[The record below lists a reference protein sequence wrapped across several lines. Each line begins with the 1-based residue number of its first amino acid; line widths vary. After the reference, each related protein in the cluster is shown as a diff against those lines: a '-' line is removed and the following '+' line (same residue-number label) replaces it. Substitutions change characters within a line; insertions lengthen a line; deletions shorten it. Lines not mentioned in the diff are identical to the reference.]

1 MPAPAKI
8 VLRIPVRFGVFC
20 VTGVVLLLRM
30 TQNVILSPQFVASTF
45 CCAVS
50 LVHAAGAEESA
61 ELKRDFNLPAG
72 NASETLYQFADA
84 SGRHILY
91 RMEKVRGERTNA
103 VVGSFLP
110 EEALRRL
117 LAGTALTASQDPATG
132 AFIISRKAP
141 DESTA
146 EDSREEKGEGRALSK
161 PDSKHMKKKSSSKL
175 LSLLLGFIVAADNTS
190 AQSQTNASAADDEK
204 EDVVVLSPFVI
215 TSSSDVGYGA
225 SESLAGTGLAT
236 KLTDLGASVTVV
248 TEKFLKD
255 TGSTDL
261 RDVLVY
267 QANAEVSGYG
277 GNFSGTGSALGGVTS
292 EPGFTN
298 NASTR
303 VRGLAAATQARNF
316 YRNLVPMDSYNIERL
331 EINRGANSLLF
342 GVGSPAGIINY
353 TTKNAD
359 VREST
364 AEATFA
370 YGSHES
376 ARASLDINQAIIK
389 DQFAIR
395 LATVYDDE
403 KYQQEPAFNDDR
415 RFYAAAEWRIRQLE
429 RGIFSGTTIRG
440 NFEDGRIRSNNPRLL
455 PPGDRLSWWFE
466 DTISDAFKTAG
477 AIPKI
482 PYDATGP
489 AEFTKARRNVTLGII
504 NNVNR
509 SPTFVFQDNTA
520 VQPRDAT
527 WPSSGQPVLG
537 RAYVSNLM
545 YYPQTGFVG
554 TVGHSYV
561 RETSRI
567 YADFGIQDAAFYT
580 SQGLSD
586 PSIFNFYDIL
596 IDGPNKEELTN
607 FSSKEFSLEQVLLGG
622 QAGFELAYN
631 DQKFDESRQ
640 SLIPSGQPW
649 ISIDV
654 NSTMWT
660 GEVNPNFGRP
670 FISSPGQG
678 SYNQSE
684 VETSRAKA
692 FYRAD
697 FSKHSKGWL
706 GALLG
711 RHVLSSLV
719 QRETYST
726 ESRNGNSPYYTPD
739 FWAAGNNQS
748 RLASQ
753 SKQITTWHYLG
764 DSVYNRTTPVG
775 LNLPGIGVNRLNFQ
789 DTINGQGL
797 VLDRGRPASVAIAA
811 QDLPQFKPKL
821 VPIDVFRD
829 DNKLSNTASSA
840 SKSRRVLDSQ
850 AFAIQSNWL
859 EDHLVSTV
867 GWRKEESSILGVNAP
882 ADPNGEGYARVDSTA
897 YSLDDPSLQSQVF
910 EDTLFSWSLVA
921 KTPEKWLKL
930 VPVVSALNFFYGVS
944 ENFDPPASR
953 TIDPLGEAL
962 PPPGGKTVDYGAY
975 IELAEGKVGLKLN
988 FFETTQ
994 TGSFNSN
1001 LSAIVNQVVSNHLSV
1016 FNSVRDGNIED
1027 RGDGFPSNYVAPPQV
1042 LLDLYNVRI
1051 NNGTISSSN
1060 PGVTDTSDF
1069 VSKGME
1075 LELLLRPTHGLS
1087 LIMNVAKQESVRSN
1101 TGAATRSLL
1110 FDTPT
1115 SSGRSIAEEW
1125 RQPWAGFLPLNA
1137 GAVERAKLGDM
1148 NDISVLA
1155 GSTLIN
1161 ILNRW
1166 NANALADGGPVS
1178 ELRKWRANAVINYDF
1193 QSRPL
1198 RGWGVGAGIRWQD
1211 KAAIGYPVAAFG
1223 PDLTPATN
1231 PTDPTNIRIQDV
1243 RNPYYGPTETN
1254 FDGWVSY
1261 QTKLWNDRVDLKI
1274 QLNVRNIN
1282 VGDKLIPIVANPDGS
1297 IGVWSIAEPRR
1308 YTLSATFGF

>member
-1 MPAPAKI
+1 MDK
-8 VLRIPVRFGVFC
+8 
-20 VTGVVLLLRM
+20 
-30 TQNVILSPQFVASTF
+30 
-45 CCAVS
+45 
-50 LVHAAGAEESA
+50 VH
-61 ELKRDFNLPAG
+61 
-72 NASETLYQFADA
+72 
-84 SGRHILY
+84 
-91 RMEKVRGERTNA
+91 GERTNA
-103 VVGSFLP
+103 LVGSFLP

-117 LAGTALTASQDPATG
+117 LAGTALTASKDPATG
-132 AFIISRKAP
+132 AFVISRKAL
-141 DESTA
+141 DGSTG
-146 EDSREEKGEGRALSK
+146 EDSRKEKVEVTALSK
-161 PDSKHMKKKSSSKL
+161 PDSNPMKKKSSSKL
-175 LSLLLGFIVAADNTS
+175 LSLLLGFIIAADNTS
-190 AQSQTNASAADDEK
+190 AQSQTNPSATNDGK

-359 VREST
+359 LRKNST
-364 AEATFA
+364 EAAFT

-376 ARASLDINQAIIK
+376 TRVSLDINQAVIK
-389 DQFAIR
+389 DQLAVR
-395 LATVYDDE
+395 LATVSDDE
-403 KYQQEPAFNDDR
+403 KYQQKPAYNDDR
-415 RFYAAAEWRIRQLE
+415 RVYAAAEWRIRQLE
-429 RGIFSGTTIRG
+429 RGILSGTTIRG
-440 NFEDGRIRSNNPRLL
+440 NFEDGRIRSNNPRVL
-455 PPGDRLSWWFE
+455 PPGDRMSWWFE
-466 DTISDAFKTAG
+466 DTIGDAFKAAG

-482 PYDATGP
+482 AYDATGP
-489 AEFTKARRNVTLGII
+489 AEFTRALNNVTLGII

-509 SPTFVFQDNTA
+509 SPTFVFQDNAA

-527 WPSSGQPVLG
+527 WPSSGLPVLG

-554 TVGHSYV
+554 TVGHAYV

-580 SQGLSD
+580 SEGLSD
-586 PSIFNFYDIL
+586 PSTFNFFDLL
-596 IDGPNKEELTN
+596 IDGPNKEEKTN
-607 FSSKEFSLEQVLLGG
+607 FSSREITLEQVLLGG
-622 QAGFELAYN
+622 RAGFELAYN
-631 DQKFDESRQ
+631 NQRFDESRQ

-660 GEVNPNFGRP
+660 GEPNPNFGRP
-670 FISSPGQG
+670 FVSSPGQG
-678 SYNQSE
+678 SYNKSE

-692 FYRAD
+692 FYRVD
-697 FSKHSKGWL
+697 FSKHFKGWL
-706 GALLG
+706 AALLG
-711 RHVLSSLV
+711 RHVLSGLV
-719 QRETYST
+719 QREEYST
-726 ESRNGNSPYYTPD
+726 ESRSGNSPYYTPD
-739 FWAAGNNQS
+739 FWSAGNNQS

-764 DSVYNRTTPVG
+764 DSVFNRTTPAG
-775 LNLPGIGVNRLNFQ
+775 LNLPALQVNRLDFQ
-789 DTINGQGL
+789 ETINGQGL
-797 VLDRGRPASVAIAA
+797 VLDRGRPATAAIAA
-811 QDLPQFKPKL
+811 QNLPQFLPKL
-821 VPIDVFRD
+821 VPISVFRD
-829 DNKLSNTASSA
+829 NDELTNTASSA
-840 SKSRRVLDSQ
+840 SKNRRILKSQ

-859 EDHLVSTV
+859 DDSLVSTV
-867 GWRKEESSILGVNAP
+867 GWRKEESGIVGVNAP
-882 ADPNGEGYARVDSTA
+882 ADPNGEGYARVDSST
-897 YSLDDPSLQSQVF
+897 YSLDNPSLRSQVF

-921 KTPEKWLKL
+921 KTPEKWLRR

-944 ENFDPPASR
+944 ENFDPPATR
-953 TIDPLGEAL
+953 TINPFGEAL
-962 PPPGGKTVDYGAY
+962 APPGGETVDYGAY
-975 IELAEGKVGLKLN
+975 LELAQGKVGLKLN

-994 TGSFNSN
+994 TGSFNSS
-1001 LSAIVNQVVSNHLSV
+1001 LSTIVNQIVSNHV
-1016 FNSVRDGNIED
+1016 AAFNTVRDGNVED
-1027 RGDGFPSNYVAPPQV
+1027 RGDGFPSNYIAPPQV

-1069 VSKGME
+1069 VSKGLE
-1075 LELLLRPTHGLS
+1075 LELLLRPTNGLS

-1101 TGAATRSLL
+1101 TGAATRRML
-1110 FDTPT
+1110 FETPT
-1115 SSGRSIAEEW
+1115 SSGRPIAEEW
-1125 RQPWAGFLPLNA
+1125 RQPWASFLPLNA
-1137 GAVERAKLGDM
+1137 GAVERAKVGDM

-1155 GSTLIN
+1155 GSTLVN

-1178 ELRKWRANAVINYDF
+1178 ELRKWRANAVVNYEF
-1193 QSRPL
+1193 QQRRL
-1198 RGWGVGAGIRWQD
+1198 RGWGVGAGVRWQD
-1211 KAAIGYPVAAFG
+1211 KAAIGYPIAAFA

-1231 PTDPTNIRIQDV
+1231 PADPTNIRIQDV
-1243 RNPYYGPTETN
+1243 HNPYYGPRETN
-1254 FDGWVSY
+1254 VDGWISY
-1261 QTKLWNDRVDLKI
+1261 QTKLWKDRVSLKV